1 MKDLSFQN
9 LFRATVVLIFGIALV
24 YILII
29 GQNIIVP
36 LIVSFFVAFLLMPLC
51 KWLERKKF
59 PTVLAAITSL
69 LVASAGIVGIVMLFG
84 SQVKR
89 FTKDFDRIAERIA
102 EIRESLP
109 HQIQS
114 RLAEFKTEDITQFF
128 EENVG
133 EIFQGLAG
141 FVSSFTFVII
151 VPIYIVLILIY
162 RPLFKTFLIKVFD
175 GKAHTEP
182 SEKQVEESV
191 ENGGKRNIREL
202 IPRIKQIVQKYIQGM
217 FYVICI
223 LFVLNSIAL
232 ISLGIEHALLFAA
245 FAAVLNIIPFV
256 GPMVGSLLPII
267 FALLTKDSLFYPM
280 AVLVAFIIIQT
291 AESNLITP
299 NIVGRNVSLNPLVSL
314 LALFVGASIWGV
326 VGMILFIPLIAILK
340 EIFANIEGLEPY
352 AYVLGVGGQ
361 EESEPNA
368 VERWF
373 SRVREKLLRR
383 KD

>member
-1 MKDLSFQN
+1 MKELNFQN
-9 LFRATVVLIFGIALV
+9 LFRTTVVLVFGIALV

-29 GQNIIVP
+29 AQKIIVP
-36 LIVSFFVAFLLMPLC
+36 LIVAFFMAFLLMPLC
-51 KWLERKKF
+51 KWLESKKF

-69 LVASAGIVGIVMLFG
+69 LVAIVGLAGVVVLFG

-89 FTKDFDRIAERIA
+89 FTKDFDQIAGRIA

-109 HQIQS
+109 QQIQS
-114 RLAEFKTEDITQFF
+114 RLADFKTEDVAQFF

-151 VPIYIVLILIY
+151 VPIYIVLILVY
-162 RPLFKTFLIKVFD
+162 RRLFKTFLLRVFEGNENTD
-175 GKAHTEP
+175 S
-182 SEKQVEESV
+182 SEQRAEENI
-191 ENGGKRNIREL
+191 ENGDKRNMREL

-256 GPMVGSLLPII
+256 GPMLGSLLPIL
-267 FALLTKDSLFYPM
+267 FALLTKDSMFYPV
-280 AVLVAFIIIQT
+280 AVLVAFVIIQT

-314 LALFVGASIWGV
+314 LALFIGASIWGV

-340 EIFANIEGLEPY
+340 EIFASIEGLEPY
-352 AYVLGVGGQ
+352 AYVLGVGDQ

-368 VERWF
+368 VERWYR
-373 SRVREKLLRR
+373 RVKEKLSGGER
-383 KD
+383 